1 MSRRPDD
8 RNEERTAAPATV
20 ATLSCAACAQPL
32 YVGQPMTATGDA
44 RAHVGCDVVASI
56 RSQYGDEAL
65 RRETL
70 PPLLR
75 SRAA

>member
-20 ATLSCAACAQPL
+20 STLACAACEQPL
-32 YVGQPMTATGDA
+32 YVGQPMTASGEA
-44 RAHVGCDVVASI
+44 PAHVGCGVVASI

-70 PPLLR
+70 PPLLK